1 MNNRLSKILFSGL
14 IIGLPIF
21 ATVEAKAGDHTDMA
35 HSEMEMEQ
43 SNDSVE
49 PESGAYDSIDG
60 GYDGEPVVTI
70 PQTEGTIDVIVK
82 NNTNAA
88 IDYQAI
94 GFTENQT
101 LEGGEEYTMQGLPVP
116 VVIRAARQDDGFVT
130 TEPMIND
137 DGVLEVALDEAGER
151 NLGVVRIEEDGS
163 VYINQDSEA
172 GMDSESDMSPEEM
185 DMEDMQPESRS
196 KENMDMSSDAIE
208 SDKQSPVYNN
218 TDGGYDGE
226 PIATVIPTEE
236 TINVRLKN
244 NTNAAIDYQA
254 VGYTE
259 NQTLEGGEK
268 HTMVNLPVPVVIRSA
283 RQDDGFI
290 KILPLTNED
299 KDGIL
304 EVSLD
309 EDPDF
314 YDDDN
319 IGVLRIEEDGSVYI
333 N

>member
-14 IIGLPIF
+14 IIGLPVF
-21 ATVEAKAGDHTDMA
+21 VPVEAKANDHTDMP

-43 SNDSVE
+43 GNDSVE

-70 PQTEGTIDVIVK
+70 PETQGTIDVIVK

-101 LEGGEEYTMQGLPVP
+101 LEGGEEHTMQGLPVP

-151 NLGVVRIEEDGS
+151 NLGVVRIEEDGG

-172 GMDSESDMSPEEM
+172 GMDSESDMS
-185 DMEDMQPESRS
+185 
-196 KENMDMSSDAIE
+196 
-208 SDKQSPVYNN
+208 
-218 TDGGYDGE
+218 
-226 PIATVIPTEE
+226 TEE
-236 TINVRLKN
+236 
-244 NTNAAIDYQA
+244 
-254 VGYTE
+254 VG
-259 NQTLEGGEK
+259 Q
-268 HTMVNLPVPVVIRSA
+268 
-283 RQDDGFI
+283 
-290 KILPLTNED
+290 
-299 KDGIL
+299 
-304 EVSLD
+304 
-309 EDPDF
+309 
-314 YDDDN
+314 
-319 IGVLRIEEDGSVYI
+319 
-333 N
+333 

>member
-1 MNNRLSKILFSGL
+1 MSKLLIKFLFGSLL
-14 IIGLPIF
+14 IGIPVLV
-21 ATVEAKAGDHTDMA
+21 TVEAKADNHTDMP
-35 HSEMEMEQ
+35 HPQMEKQ
-43 SNDSVE
+43 DDAE
-49 PESGAYDSIDG
+49 PESGAYDSIDE
-60 GYDGEPVVTI
+60 GYDGEPVVTL
-70 PQTEGTIDVIVK
+70 PETEGEIEVILK

-101 LEGGEEYTMQGLPVP
+101 LEGGEEHTLQGLPVP

-130 TEPMIND
+130 TEPTIND
-137 DGVLEVALDEAGER
+137 DGVLEVALDETDER
-151 NLGVVRIEEDGS
+151 NLAVVRIEEDGG
-163 VYINQDSEA
+163 VYINPSPEA
-172 GMDSESDMSPEEM
+172 VDSESDMSTEEM
-185 DMEDMQPESRS
+185 DEIQKQSMSTEDMSEKIQ
-196 KENMDMSSDAIE
+196 DVGDSDN
-208 SDKQSPVYNN
+208 SPVYNN

-226 PIATVIPTEE
+226 PVAMVIPTDE
-236 TINVRLKN
+236 TINVRLIN
-244 NTNAAIDYQA
+244 GTNAAIDYQA

-268 HTMVNLPVPVVIRSA
+268 HTMINLPVPVVIRSA

-290 KILPLTNED
+290 KILPLTDED
-299 KDGIL
+299 KDGVL
-304 EVSLD
+304 EVTLN

-319 IGVLRIEEDGSVYI
+319 LGVLRIEEDGSVYV